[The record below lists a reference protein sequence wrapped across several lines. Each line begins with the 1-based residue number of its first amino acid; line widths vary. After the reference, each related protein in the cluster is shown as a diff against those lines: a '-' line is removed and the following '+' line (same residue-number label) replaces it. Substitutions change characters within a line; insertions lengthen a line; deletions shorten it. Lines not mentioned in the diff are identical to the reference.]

1 EAIADAAAARRVLP
15 VHGLPVILKAAA
27 GGGGRGMRVVRRL
40 EDVAEAFER
49 ASSEA
54 TAAFGNGSMFVERF
68 VVSARHIEVQIL
80 ADKAGSVIHSC
91 SNATAQC
98 SGATRR
104 CWNWHLLT
112 KLRQEAREAILSDAV
127 KLAKSVGYENAGTVE
142 FLFEESTGRH
152 YFMEVEHTVTEEITG
167 VDIVRTQIRIAEGHS
182 LSSLASTNRR
192 SLPAAAP
199 CSAGILSGLSAG
211 LGPTR
216 VLPAG
221 LGPGIRLDSA
231 SAFAGAIISP
241 YYDSLLCKVVAHT
254 GNFAESTAKMRRA
267 LREFRV
273 IGVSTNIAFL
283 LNLLSCEEFC
293 TVAVDTGFLDR
304 NPQLMRQ
311 RRRVAGAE
319 TAQVYCISHEFPG
332 ISVAVPPDGW
342 RKILKQKGPEAF
354 AKAIL
359 DHPGVLLTDTTM
371 RDAHQS
377 LLATRVRTYDLTLVG
392 PAVNGVLGR
401 RHVRRVAP
409 IPARVPMATAEAA
422 QGPVGYTNYADN
434 VVYRFCEEAVKTGMD
449 IFRIFDCLNYVPN
462 MLVGMDAVRK
472 AGGVVE
478 AAICYTGDLLTSK
491 KYTLE
496 YYLDTAEQ
504 LIQIFLEFLSS
515 CVFSLAIFA
524 LDRAGAHILAIKD
537 MAGLLK
543 PDRNSPDRP
552 LHIHTHDTAGAGVAT
567 LLACSESGADIL
579 DVSVDAMSGIT
590 AQPSMAPLSA
600 ASAGRPG
607 VQPADVADYNAYWE
621 MTRRL
626 YVNFECTNTMR
637 SGNADVYDN
646 EIPGGQYTNLH
657 FQSISLGL
665 ADQFALVKKKFAEAN
680 QLLGD
685 LIKVTPSSKVVGDLA
700 QFMVQNK
707 LSSTGGIGQPHGGFP
722 AELAAAVL
730 HGRKPKYTSRP
741 GAEIPPFDFEKLRR
755 ELEKKFGQ
763 VFDEF
768 AEFRRQFGDVSKLS
782 TRSFFQGPK
791 IAEELELYL
800 DKGITVYVKSLAITE
815 PDKIGQRSWRPDAG
829 EILSVRVTPGQVV
842 AKGQPLLALSAMKME
857 LTVASPLAGKVHSV
871 WVNAGDKVEGNDLLV
886 TGEDRY
892 DAGHAHKYS
901 GHIERQS
908 HPALAACLPAP
919 IVNAPLGQ
927 HSMRTKRKNQCR
939 KAERHV
945 EEHSKDAVGGG
956 GGGGGGGIISAS
968 VDDDAALVAAPTLS
982 ESAVGSSGI
991 GGGLPMYWGS
1001 LISWNRFIVESLCV
1015 LYSFLATPL
1024 NLDNMLDSGTCT
1036 GAQGLV
1042 LRVPSA
1048 YLEKLVRRHVGF
1060 EVARVPELAQ
1070 QLPEASNQQAGPVSG
1085 RPRQPNVVLLPKKI
1099 ITQRRCPGQNMNN
1112 NTAIVA
1118 SFEIVQAD
1126 NARIIWIAVHKLD
1139 SESEQKTKNKKWQ
1152 QEMVEKLEKEVAAKR
1167 HTADAATKDANEL
1180 QKKLDELNSSG
1191 P

>member
-1 EAIADAAAARRVLP
+1 
-15 VHGLPVILKAAA
+15 
-27 GGGGRGMRVVRRL
+27 
-40 EDVAEAFER
+40 
-49 ASSEA
+49 
-54 TAAFGNGSMFVERF
+54 
-68 VVSARHIEVQIL
+68 VQIL
-80 ADKAGSVIHSC
+80 ADKAGSVIHLFERDC
-91 SNATAQC
+91 SVQ
-98 SGATRR
+98 RR
-104 CWNWHLLT
+104 HQKVLELAPAH

-152 YFMEVEHTVTEEITG
+152 YFMEVEHTVSEEITG

-182 LSSLASTNRR
+182 LSSLGLNQSEIAASGCAMQCRVTTEDPERDFQ
-192 SLPAAAP
+192 PD
-199 CSAGILSGLSAG
+199 SGRLEYFR
-211 LGPTR
+211 P
-216 VLPAG
+216 G

-311 RRRVAGAE
+311 RPSRGRV
-319 TAQVYCISHEFPG
+319 QKLLRFI
-332 ISVAVPPDGW
+332 VAVPPDGW

-377 LLATRVRTYDLTLVG
+377 LLATRVRTYDLVKIAPFAARRLSGLLSMECLGGATFDVSLRFLHECPWQRLRQLRDLV
-392 PAVNGVLGR
+392 PN
-401 RHVRRVAP
+401 
-409 IPARVPMATAEAA
+409 IPFQMLLRGANA
-422 QGPVGYTNYADN
+422 VGYTNYADN

-504 LIQIFLEFLSS
+504 LKQTGLILDKNFSR
-515 CVFSLAIFA
+515 VFVKLCFFSRHL
-524 LDRAGAHILAIKD
+524 RARQGRRAHPGHQGHGRPVETRVSQA
-537 MAGLLK
+537 AGH
-543 PDRNSPDRP
+543 RFEAEIPDRP

-590 AQPSMAPLSA
+590 AQPSMGAVVGCV
-600 ASAGRPG
+600 GRSPG

-637 SGNADVYDN
+637 SGNADVYEN

-707 LSSTGGIGQPHGGFP
+707 LSKQDVLNRASELSFPCSVVQFFDGCIGQPHGGFP

-730 HGRKPKYTSRP
+730 HGRKPK
-741 GAEIPPFDFEKLRR
+741 
-755 ELEKKFGQ
+755 
-763 VFDEF
+763 
-768 AEFRRQFGDVSKLS
+768 
-782 TRSFFQGPK
+782 
-791 IAEELELYL
+791 
-800 DKGITVYVKSLAITE
+800 
-815 PDKIGQRSWRPDAG
+815 
-829 EILSVRVTPGQVV
+829 
-842 AKGQPLLALSAMKME
+842 
-857 LTVASPLAGKVHSV
+857 
-871 WVNAGDKVEGNDLLV
+871 
-886 TGEDRY
+886 
-892 DAGHAHKYS
+892 
-901 GHIERQS
+901 
-908 HPALAACLPAP
+908 
-919 IVNAPLGQ
+919 
-927 HSMRTKRKNQCR
+927 
-939 KAERHV
+939 
-945 EEHSKDAVGGG
+945 
-956 GGGGGGGIISAS
+956 
-968 VDDDAALVAAPTLS
+968 
-982 ESAVGSSGI
+982 
-991 GGGLPMYWGS
+991 
-1001 LISWNRFIVESLCV
+1001 
-1015 LYSFLATPL
+1015 
-1024 NLDNMLDSGTCT
+1024 
-1036 GAQGLV
+1036 
-1042 LRVPSA
+1042 
-1048 YLEKLVRRHVGF
+1048 
-1060 EVARVPELAQ
+1060 
-1070 QLPEASNQQAGPVSG
+1070 
-1085 RPRQPNVVLLPKKI
+1085 
-1099 ITQRRCPGQNMNN
+1099 
-1112 NTAIVA
+1112 
-1118 SFEIVQAD
+1118 
-1126 NARIIWIAVHKLD
+1126 
-1139 SESEQKTKNKKWQ
+1139 
-1152 QEMVEKLEKEVAAKR
+1152 
-1167 HTADAATKDANEL
+1167 
-1180 QKKLDELNSSG
+1180 
-1191 P
+1191 

>member
-1 EAIADAAAARRVLP
+1 MASGTLPPARKFEKVLVANRGEIAMRIYRALSEMEIKSVGVYSEADTMHMHRTMADESYLIGKGLQPVQAYLSISHIIQVAKETKADAVHPGYGFLSESAEFAQACHAAGIAFIGPRPETVRLLGDKVLAREAAVSAGVPVVPGSPGAIADAAAAEEFCR

-68 VVSARHIEVQIL
+68 VESARHIEVQIL
-80 ADKAGSVIHSC
+80 ADKAGSVIHLFERDC
-91 SNATAQC
+91 SVQ
-98 SGATRR
+98 RR
-104 CWNWHLLT
+104 HQKVLELAPAH

-152 YFMEVEHTVTEEITG
+152 YFMEVNPRVQVEHTVSEEITG

-182 LSSLASTNRR
+182 LSSLGLNQSEIAASGCAMQCRVTTEDPERDFQ
-192 SLPAAAP
+192 PD
-199 CSAGILSGLSAG
+199 SGRLEYFR
-211 LGPTR
+211 P
-216 VLPAG
+216 G

-311 RRRVAGAE
+311 RPSRGRVQKLLRFIAE
-319 TAQVYCISHEFPG
+319 TLVNGPQTPVPNRDFRIPEICPEPPAIDYF
-332 ISVAVPPDGW
+332 AVPPDGW

-377 LLATRVRTYDLTLVG
+377 LLATRVRTYDLVKIAPFAARRLSGLLSMECLGGATFDVSLRFLHECPWQRLRQLRDLV
-392 PAVNGVLGR
+392 PN
-401 RHVRRVAP
+401 
-409 IPARVPMATAEAA
+409 IPFQMLLRGANA
-422 QGPVGYTNYADN
+422 VGYTNYADN

-504 LIQIFLEFLSS
+504 L
-515 CVFSLAIFA
+515 V
-524 LDRAGAHILAIKD
+524 RAGAHILAIKD

-543 PDRNSPDRP
+543 PESARRLVTALKQKFPDRP

-590 AQPSMAPLSA
+590 AQPSMGAVVGCV
-600 ASAGRPG
+600 GRSPG

-637 SGNADVYDN
+637 SGNADVYEN

-707 LSSTGGIGQPHGGFP
+707 LSKQDVLNRASELSFPCSVVQFFDGCIGQPHGGFP

-763 VFDEF
+763 GSISDCDLMSAALYPKVFDEF

-815 PDKIGQRSWRPDAG
+815 PDKMGQRRCFFEVNGQLRVLHTRDREASKDLVFRRKAQPKENLGEVGAPMPG

-886 TGEDRY
+886 TLE
-892 DAGHAHKYS
+892 
-901 GHIERQS
+901 
-908 HPALAACLPAP
+908 
-919 IVNAPLGQ
+919 
-927 HSMRTKRKNQCR
+927 
-939 KAERHV
+939 AE
-945 EEHSKDAVGGG
+945 K
-956 GGGGGGGIISAS
+956 
-968 VDDDAALVAAPTLS
+968 S
-982 ESAVGSSGI
+982 E
-991 GGGLPMYWGS
+991 
-1001 LISWNRFIVESLCV
+1001 
-1015 LYSFLATPL
+1015 
-1024 NLDNMLDSGTCT
+1024 
-1036 GAQGLV
+1036 
-1042 LRVPSA
+1042 
-1048 YLEKLVRRHVGF
+1048 
-1060 EVARVPELAQ
+1060 
-1070 QLPEASNQQAGPVSG
+1070 
-1085 RPRQPNVVLLPKKI
+1085 
-1099 ITQRRCPGQNMNN
+1099 
-1112 NTAIVA
+1112 
-1118 SFEIVQAD
+1118 
-1126 NARIIWIAVHKLD
+1126 
-1139 SESEQKTKNKKWQ
+1139 
-1152 QEMVEKLEKEVAAKR
+1152 
-1167 HTADAATKDANEL
+1167 
-1180 QKKLDELNSSG
+1180 
-1191 P
+1191 

>member
-1 EAIADAAAARRVLP
+1 MASGTLPPARKFEKVLVANRGEIAMRIYRALSEMEIKSVGVYSEADTMHMHRTMADESYLIGKGLQPVQAYLSISHIIQVAKETKADAVHPGYGFLSESAEFAQACHAAGIAFIGPRPETVRLLGDKVLAREAAVSAGVPVVPGSPGAIADAAAAEEFCR

-80 ADKAGSVIHSC
+80 ADKAGSVIHLFERDC
-91 SNATAQC
+91 SVQ
-98 SGATRR
+98 RR
-104 CWNWHLLT
+104 HQKVLELAPAH

-152 YFMEVEHTVTEEITG
+152 YFMEVNPRVQVEHTVTEEITG

-182 LSSLASTNRR
+182 LSSLGLNQSEIAASGCAMQCRVTTEDPERDFQ
-192 SLPAAAP
+192 PD
-199 CSAGILSGLSAG
+199 SGRLEYFR
-211 LGPTR
+211 P
-216 VLPAG
+216 G

-311 RRRVAGAE
+311 RPSRGRV
-319 TAQVYCISHEFPG
+319 QKLLRFI
-332 ISVAVPPDGW
+332 VAVPPDGW

-377 LLATRVRTYDLTLVG
+377 LLATRVRTYDLVKIAPFAARRLSGLLSMECWGGATFDVSLRFLHECPWQRLRQLRDLV
-392 PAVNGVLGR
+392 PN
-401 RHVRRVAP
+401 
-409 IPARVPMATAEAA
+409 IPFQMLLRGANA
-422 QGPVGYTNYADN
+422 VGYTNYADN

-504 LIQIFLEFLSS
+504 LGRRAHPGHQGHGRPVETRVSQAAGHRFEAEIPRPPAAHSHSRHGRSRGGHPARLLRVRRRHSRRFRRRDERHHSATVHGAVVG
-515 CVFSLAIFA
+515 CV
-524 LDRAGAHILAIKD
+524 
-537 MAGLLK
+537 
-543 PDRNSPDRP
+543 
-552 LHIHTHDTAGAGVAT
+552 
-567 LLACSESGADIL
+567 
-579 DVSVDAMSGIT
+579 
-590 AQPSMAPLSA
+590 
-600 ASAGRPG
+600 GRSPG

-707 LSSTGGIGQPHGGFP
+707 LSSTVCIGQPHGGFP

-763 VFDEF
+763 GSISDCDLMSAALYPKVFDEF

-815 PDKIGQRSWRPDAG
+815 PDKIGQRRCFFEVNGQLRVLHTRDREASKDLVFRRKAQPKENLGEVGAPMPG

-886 TGEDRY
+886 TLE
-892 DAGHAHKYS
+892 
-901 GHIERQS
+901 
-908 HPALAACLPAP
+908 
-919 IVNAPLGQ
+919 
-927 HSMRTKRKNQCR
+927 
-939 KAERHV
+939 AE
-945 EEHSKDAVGGG
+945 K
-956 GGGGGGGIISAS
+956 
-968 VDDDAALVAAPTLS
+968 S
-982 ESAVGSSGI
+982 E
-991 GGGLPMYWGS
+991 
-1001 LISWNRFIVESLCV
+1001 
-1015 LYSFLATPL
+1015 
-1024 NLDNMLDSGTCT
+1024 
-1036 GAQGLV
+1036 
-1042 LRVPSA
+1042 
-1048 YLEKLVRRHVGF
+1048 
-1060 EVARVPELAQ
+1060 
-1070 QLPEASNQQAGPVSG
+1070 
-1085 RPRQPNVVLLPKKI
+1085 
-1099 ITQRRCPGQNMNN
+1099 
-1112 NTAIVA
+1112 
-1118 SFEIVQAD
+1118 
-1126 NARIIWIAVHKLD
+1126 
-1139 SESEQKTKNKKWQ
+1139 
-1152 QEMVEKLEKEVAAKR
+1152 
-1167 HTADAATKDANEL
+1167 
-1180 QKKLDELNSSG
+1180 
-1191 P
+1191 